1 MNSLAAALQRLADA
15 VVGLTGDAFGDR
27 ILDGMADEGLLRV
40 LAEAGR
46 LARAAEAVMIETIV
60 QIDER
65 SHRTDHAQRLTTR
78 HGCRNVNEL
87 VQRSTRMSSRA
98 AAALITAGV
107 AVRRPMAPSSG
118 ELLPAD
124 FPGLRAALAAGEIGV
139 DGLMAVF
146 GPLRGSPGGRAA
158 LLAADAELSAAARG
172 EGADAA
178 PPACADDLRALATV
192 WAVYLDQ
199 DGAAPREARAMRKR
213 HLTLGVC
220 RDGIVPVRGGLLPEV
235 AGQLR
240 LLCDSIL
247 NPKVGGAPAPTG
259 PVFEEDPDDPS
270 EPLPR
275 TADDRTH
282 GQKQHDAL
290 AIILTVAA
298 ASGGMPQLG
307 GSAPTLVVTVRAED
321 LEHAAGSA
329 HIGGID
335 EPVPLSVARHVAC
348 AGAIQR
354 VVFDGQDQIIAL
366 HSLQRVFTPH
376 QRRAIAARDGGCI
389 IPGCRVPAHWCEV
402 HHVQEH
408 ARGGPT
414 HTGNGVTLCWHHHR
428 TLDTSGWH
436 IRMNHGIPEVRGP
449 YWWDSRMLWRPITKS
464 PTRLHDRIT
473 RRKRR

>member
-1 MNSLAAALQRLADA
+1 MNSLAADLQRLADA
-15 VVGLTGDAFGDR
+15 AVGLAGDAYDDR
-27 ILDGMADEGLLRV
+27 ALEGMTDGALLDV

-46 LARAAEAVMIETIV
+46 LARAAEAIMIEAIV

-65 SHRTDHAQRLTTR
+65 SHRTDPAQRLTTR

-98 AAALITAGV
+98 AAALITAGM
-107 AVRRPMAPSSG
+107 AVRRPVAPSSG

-124 FPGLRAALAAGEIGV
+124 FPGLRAALAAGEIGA
-139 DGLMAVF
+139 DGVMAIF

-158 LLAADAELSAAARG
+158 LLAADTELSAAARG

-199 DGAAPREARAMRKR
+199 DAAAPREARAMRKR
-213 HLTLGVC
+213 HLTLGIC

-235 AGQLR
+235 AGQLQ

-247 NPKVGGAPAPTG
+247 NPKVDGAPAAAG
-259 PVFEEDPDDPS
+259 LVFEEDPDDPW
-270 EPLPR
+270 EPLPQ
-275 TADDRTH
+275 TADERTH

-290 AIILTVAA
+290 ATILAVAA
-298 ASGGMPQLG
+298 ASGGMPPLG
-307 GSAPTLVVTVRAED
+307 GAAPTLVVSVRAED
-321 LEHAAGSA
+321 LERGAGSA
-329 HIGGID
+329 HIGGND
-335 EPVPLSVARHVAC
+335 EPLPLSVARHVAC

-354 VVFDGQDQIIAL
+354 VVFDGQDRIIEL
-366 HSLQRVFTPH
+366 HSLQRVFTTH

-389 IPGCRVPAHWCEV
+389 IPGCHVPAHWCEI

-408 ARGGPT
+408 SRGGPT
-414 HTGNGVTLCWHHHR
+414 HTDNGVLLCWHHHR
-428 TLDTSGWH
+428 TLDTSGWR

-464 PTRLHDRIT
+464 PTRVHDRIT
-473 RRKRR
+473 RRT

>member
-1 MNSLAAALQRLADA
+1 
-15 VVGLTGDAFGDR
+15 
-27 ILDGMADEGLLRV
+27 
-40 LAEAGR
+40 
-46 LARAAEAVMIETIV
+46 
-60 QIDER
+60 
-65 SHRTDHAQRLTTR
+65 
-78 HGCRNVNEL
+78 
-87 VQRSTRMSSRA
+87 MSSRA

-290 AIILTVAA
+290 AIILTAAA

-307 GSAPTLVVTVRAED
+307 GAAPTLVVTVRAED